1 MNSFDQVDA
10 ELAVR
15 AKPID
20 GPILDYLAAFN
31 AKDGDLRHG
40 KGLSSRRQALQTDE
54 VTFCRSVAGL
64 RRCCLVKRLAALAA
78 MRAVFAHRASHRWF
92 SLKMNAS

>member
-20 GPILDYLAAFN
+20 GPR
-31 AKDGDLRHG
+31 GDLRHG

-54 VTFCRSVAGL
+54 VTFYPSVAGL
-64 RRCCLVKRLAALAA
+64 RRCCLVKWLAALAA
-78 MRAVFAHRASHRWF
+78 MRAVFAHRASHPKDECK
-92 SLKMNAS
+92 LNDLA